1 MSRKTK
7 IKINSNRSF
16 GLVFFVLFLIIAFW
30 SFKGELNQIKTFP
43 LIISFI
49 FLVLGII
56 NSNILTPL
64 NKLWFKFGLM
74 LGRLISPVMMA
85 FIFFLIVT
93 PIALMMKVARKDSMG
108 KKYNKKAKSYWLKR
122 QYPISTM
129 KRQF

>member
-1 MSRKTK
+1 MSRKKK

-16 GLVFFVLFLIIAFW
+16 GLVFFVIFFIIAFW
-30 SFKGELNQIKTFP
+30 SFKGEFSQIKTFP

-74 LGRLISPVMMA
+74 LGRLISPVIMA

>member
-1 MSRKTK
+1 MSRKKK

-16 GLVFFVLFLIIAFW
+16 GLVFFVIFFIIAFW
-30 SFKGELNQIKTFP
+30 SFKGEFSQIKTFP

-74 LGRLISPVMMA
+74 LGRLISPVIMA
-85 FIFFLIVT
+85 SIFFLIVT

>member
-1 MSRKTK
+1 MSRKKK
-7 IKINSNRSF
+7 IKINSNKSF
-16 GLVFFVLFLIIAFW
+16 GLVFFVIFFIIAFW
-30 SFKGELNQIKTFP
+30 SFKGEFSQIKTFP

-74 LGRLISPVMMA
+74 LGRLISPVIMA
-85 FIFFLIVT
+85 SIFFLIVT
-93 PIALMMKVARKDSMG
+93 PIGLIMKVARKDSMG